1 MIMNKLNLKLVVLL
15 ISVFMLT
22 YAEKTFSQDQTVLN
36 SLMNRVW
43 VLQFPSKQDYTVK
56 VTYDKCVETYV
67 MASDSQ
73 SFDMKATYYLSDKIV
88 SEFDSTKVGKCYNGK
103 YIILQK
109 TSKDGKIKDFNVLEI
124 LELSAIDLK
133 VKSLSNNSIIPFKVE

>member
-1 MIMNKLNLKLVVLL
+1 MNKLNLKLVVLL